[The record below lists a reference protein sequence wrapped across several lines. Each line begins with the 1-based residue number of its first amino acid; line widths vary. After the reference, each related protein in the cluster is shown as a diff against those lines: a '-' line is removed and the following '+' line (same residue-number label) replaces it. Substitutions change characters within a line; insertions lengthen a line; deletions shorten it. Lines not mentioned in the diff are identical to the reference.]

1 MGGANTNSSD
11 TSLFRNISVFTISRF
26 FLLKFWRQAQRPGCC
41 WGWLALL
48 WISRRMKKG
57 PIYLDTLDRKERSFE
72 NTQGG
77 CLIHQS
83 WNHFF
88 VGLIAAYIGR
98 PGGASPACS
107 AFADSSI
114 KDITKSTLDENTLP
128 LYRTANRTKTLYV
141 CCYIV
146 GPQSSPP
153 RSPIAQ
159 LKVHCFQPHYY
170 HQGDPLPIQGDHQR
184 HHRKTSYVTTDAQ
197 RPPQHHQKGP
207 TAISPCLEQ
216 WPPDRNYWLDSQHT
230 RDSRVVVVRSDVSN
244 MPEAEALVMTSNR
257 ERKN

>member
-1 MGGANTNSSD
+1 MGPRVWYDAIMQQG
-11 TSLFRNISVFTISRF
+11 
-26 FLLKFWRQAQRPGCC
+26 
-41 WGWLALL
+41 
-48 WISRRMKKG
+48 
-57 PIYLDTLDRKERSFE
+57 TL
-72 NTQGG
+72 
-77 CLIHQS
+77 
-83 WNHFF
+83 
-88 VGLIAAYIGR
+88 AAYIGR

-207 TAISPCLEQ
+207 TAISPYIQCLEQ
-216 WPPDRNYWLDSQHT
+216 WPPNRNYWLDSQHT

>member
-1 MGGANTNSSD
+1 
-11 TSLFRNISVFTISRF
+11 
-26 FLLKFWRQAQRPGCC
+26 
-41 WGWLALL
+41 
-48 WISRRMKKG
+48 
-57 PIYLDTLDRKERSFE
+57 
-72 NTQGG
+72 
-77 CLIHQS
+77 S

-88 VGLIAAYIGR
+88 VGLIGKAAYIGR

-146 GPQSSPP
+146 GPSLPSPP
-153 RSPIAQ
+153 PDRPTESTLLPTALLPSPM
-159 LKVHCFQPHYY
+159 
-170 HQGDPLPIQGDHQR
+170 QGDHQR

-207 TAISPCLEQ
+207 TAISPVFL
-216 WPPDRNYWLDSQHT
+216 WLNRYDFVANFYRADNQ
-230 RDSRVVVVRSDVSN
+230 
-244 MPEAEALVMTSNR
+244 TSTILID
-257 ERKN
+257 